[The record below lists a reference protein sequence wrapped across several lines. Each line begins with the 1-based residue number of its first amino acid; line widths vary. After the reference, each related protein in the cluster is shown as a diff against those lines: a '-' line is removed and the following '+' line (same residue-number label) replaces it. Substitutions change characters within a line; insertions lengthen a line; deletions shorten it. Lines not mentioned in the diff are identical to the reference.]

1 MTNNKESTAVIDRL
15 IEDHSEKAYVTAFRL
30 TGNQADACDLVQE
43 TFLRIMKK
51 AELYDAAFDLGGWLH
66 RVLFRV
72 YLNSRRAN
80 ERRREVSLEPAYGDD
95 GSAAEYKTDPNES
108 PEKIMENN
116 ELRDRISE
124 ALGTLSP
131 DMRACVVLV
140 DIEGYNYEQA
150 AEALG
155 WPVGSVSG
163 RLFRARHILRDILKQ
178 AEGEHI

>member
-1 MTNNKESTAVIDRL
+1 MESTAAIDRL
-15 IEDHSEKAYVTAFRL
+15 IETHSEKAYVTAYRL

-43 TFLRIMKK
+43 TFLRIIKK
-51 AELYDAAFDLGGWLH
+51 AELYDPAFDFGGWLH
-66 RVLFRV
+66 RILFRV
-72 YLNSRRAN
+72 YLNGRRSK
-80 ERRREVSLEPAYGDD
+80 ERRREISLEPVTGNETD
-95 GSAAEYKTDPNES
+95 GTEHKSDPDES

-124 ALGTLSP
+124 ALDTLAP

-140 DIEGYNYEQA
+140 DIEGCSYEQA

-163 RLFRARHILRDILKQ
+163 RIFRARRILRNILRQ
-178 AEGEHI
+178 TEGEQT